1 MDRFFARPRLTL
13 PIAGALLIASAGC
26 RPAAPPP
33 PDLAAME
40 AEVRAASTSLVNAEE
55 AGDFDTAVGFY
66 APDAIVQPANAPQIQ
81 GADAIRALY
90 DQVFEEMQVQEMEGT
105 TTAITVAT
113 SGDMAWEYGV
123 NRLVFDSPNGPV
135 TDMGKYLG
143 VWIKRDGAWKVVALA
158 FSSDAPPP
166 SER

>member
-1 MDRFFARPRLTL
+1 MYRPFPRPELAVPL
-13 PIAGALLIASAGC
+13 AGAVLLALSGC
-26 RPAAPPP
+26 QPAAPPP
-33 PDLAAME
+33 PDLAAVE
-40 AEVRAASTSLVNAEE
+40 AEVRAASTSLVTAEE

-123 NRLVFDSPNGPV
+123 NRLVFAGPNGPV

-143 VWIKRDGAWKVVALA
+143 VWIKRDGAWKVAALA
-158 FSSDAPPP
+158 FSSDAAPP
-166 SER
+166 SEG